1 MNDNEINIAKIKRA
15 TINKE
20 PVNGRITGFNDY
32 GWLVDVYGYTAYLPA
47 NQFIRDNKAQPE
59 SYLGKEYL
67 LRVDEFQYIPSNSKP
82 RIKSFKVSYFKQQFD
97 GTDVGDLV
105 VGYVNYFTKKGVAL
119 QVRDFT
125 AWLSIDEI
133 PDWQR
138 ANIRKYYSY
147 GKQVEVEIL
156 NISFK
161 NGHIEVSVRAI
172 EERKTRF
179 FEELEVNSIYD
190 TIVCRIERN
199 EVVVDINGFEGI
211 IKIGDI
217 ADEFIVD
224 INDYVSVGSKISCML
239 LSKDINK
246 NKLYFGIRQVQELRE
261 RERRENVKKIASGF
275 EGGEVFEA
283 IVKNITANGV
293 EIVLGGDIAGFIPKE
308 EIRWG
313 FSDFRTETF
322 VGEKRNVV
330 FLREEDGLLICS
342 TKLLEK
348 DNYDPELYNLD
359 IDSLL
364 ATLGINNN
372 SFVGK
377 AIQGNYGVMMLMNLY
392 ADSKGDDGKLLV
404 DPISGAPIN
413 IVIPAQAHNIFKK
426 DSYYKLS
433 LRLFDTDKRRE
444 ERTPYRFYITN
455 QDALNISKN
464 IIEDPYKRIVE
475 HSFFKHKSPSS
486 NANQA
491 NLLEEVGQNM
501 YDSKDRMFFELL
513 QNADDASSK
522 NGVNVILQSVDD
534 FIIMAHNGMP
544 FDRRDYVSITSAAR
558 SNKGDKKEKTGYKG
572 IGFKS
577 VFTNS
582 TKVYIKTGGFFFKF
596 DKSAPI
602 FSDFEDFY
610 FTVNELTDELKKQD
624 FLEDN
629 REEKEEFRGV
639 DSIPWQLLPFWENAI
654 PTKLRRTVFC
664 HNQNVAIAL
673 RMTELNRTEYT
684 QAILSV
690 LEDPKF
696 MLFLRNTKRIEFR
709 NGSYVFNL
717 SKKLLNG
724 KTVLQST
731 RPGSELINNFHV
743 EVGTSVKIDN
753 DAFLSIG
760 VDIKIIQEK
769 NKNTGKEENKFVNST
784 GQKIPSI
791 PSRISD
797 SSATQLSYA
806 FALDSNNKYI
816 PIKARHT
823 MYAYLPMVET
833 RFPFPIYINADFILK
848 SNRQGIQNDNVWNHF
863 LMYHIGRSYVSW
875 IANAASKQQPYYLSL
890 LLNAYYDISDKD
902 MAELA
907 TFFNKGYKEALEI
920 DDFILNDKE
929 QLVKQTEIAIDLTEI
944 SKIIGGDLFCEL
956 VGLNDRRLPHPNL
969 DCSILESPIFTGIYH
984 VNSVNESLKLK
995 DIKYIRNWIS
1005 LADETQ
1011 LAKAYEWIKKHGD
1024 EELIKGLP
1032 IFTFNG
1038 KYRSISEIEGAPQFL
1053 FLDSSLLG
1061 IKDILK
1067 KIGFVCSDN
1076 AIQSHAL
1083 YESSLKD
1090 KILKGVLSQSISA
1103 IISRSQSNEDKLT
1116 SEDKVILY
1124 QAISSKCSSDKL
1136 KTALSTWK
1144 LFRNSDNQ
1152 PCQLSIMM
1160 PSGNNIYENRL
1171 FSSYIINESD
1181 YQLMP
1186 DDVRRMLMSRDK
1198 IYTSYIISNWNS
1210 LIDKWEKVGKELN
1223 WKECDYAL
1231 IYGIVYNHYN
1241 AYCSNNPS
1249 EKVKTISLISGLR
1262 YILCND
1268 TFKTK
1273 DEVFYSSSLS
1283 SNTLRNAALKML
1295 DINIPSTSALQYLAT
1310 APFITAAKNWT
1321 TQKYNESILLEEEE
1335 VKAVL
1340 SFCKNN
1346 KENFFENYNITAKDS
1361 LYEISV
1367 KDNNWQFL
1375 TDNAE
1380 LASFVL
1386 TNLENSVWLPI
1397 TFNSFNSDENL
1408 VQSDD
1413 IFDRIFANVN
1423 LIEHGNTLLKIVNSQ
1438 SDKVKKKYLSSLG
1451 EVVLNNSSFNQESFY
1466 TNLLRL
1472 CDSLFLNI
1480 NGQTAENI
1488 DNTFVKS
1495 LRDKITIE
1503 YTDLNDIK
1511 LSKNLNEIPLQGKV
1525 SVGKYT
1531 FDMDDINPSGL
1542 QSFQKAARGVLS
1554 AMRAIGLKEDF
1565 LSELFELTATI
1576 KASDVFATLS
1586 NQVSL
1591 VSGAQLAFMIRYVQ
1605 LNSTAAINFSVEAK
1619 DKKIYKCASIRE
1631 WYINDFSF
1639 ISSSRILDVK
1649 YYDLHQ
1655 YIQSSEY
1662 EDLNK
1667 YFILLN
1673 NADSFKYVKSSLT
1686 DEEKKDLL
1694 NYLYE
1699 RWASDTN
1706 YWASLRSIDNLLQVL
1721 GVDRDAVIIS
1731 DNYALPNESLPII
1744 INDWINLET
1753 DINKRKSRVDFIVQV
1768 FSLYDETSDIVQIRK
1783 YISGDGIYEAKAKAA
1798 INIQDKT
1805 CDWIICNKIKFTE
1818 PQYTNLK
1825 GIFDSNHIKDT
1836 VNLAVITKNIGSPSL
1851 VVNDYSIFE
1860 YDGIIPRHAFLV
1872 SQKPYFVYEYE
1883 EGDYCLDGNKIIV
1896 STNSWGSLDNIL
1908 MTIASDNSSGFSS
1921 VDFLTYMQMRETTT
1935 VNHIAVDDLQAQLEA
1950 ANNELRRLRE
1960 ALNNMNVDMTSF
1972 EESYTGLDR
1981 ERQEDAL
1988 REARRAICQHLRN
2001 AGFDV
2006 PDNDGDCSD
2015 WTKIEGVKKAG
2026 EEYTVIVRSYRDTE
2040 SRNFELNPSEWIN
2053 LMNGNSM
2060 LWIYTPRGPECFP
2073 FKDLVKNKSRIS
2085 LSFSTINT
2093 DYKMRMNAL
2102 AEILRYFKG
2111 VRFDFGP
2118 NISRGHSTAER
2129 FIKPE
2134 QKLNEIL
2141 SADSVEGMF

>member
-1 MNDNEINIAKIKRA
+1 MNDNAINIAKIKSA
-15 TINKE
+15 AINKG
-20 PVNGRITGFNDY
+20 PVSGVITGFNDY
-32 GWLVDVYGYTAYLPA
+32 GWLVDVYGYTAFLPS
-47 NQFIRDNKAQPE
+47 NQFIKDNKAQPE

-67 LRVDEFQYIPSNSKP
+67 LRVDEFQYIPSNGKP
-82 RIKSFKVSYFKQQFD
+82 RITSFKVSYFKQQFD

-105 VGYVNYFTKKGVAL
+105 VGYVKYFTKKGVAL

-133 PDWQR
+133 PNWQR
-138 ANIRKYYSY
+138 ENIFKYYSR
-147 GKQVEVEIL
+147 GKQVEAEIL

-161 NGHIEVSVRAI
+161 TGHIEVSVRALV
-172 EERKTRF
+172 ERKTRF
-179 FEELEVNSIYD
+179 FEELEVNSIYE
-190 TIVCRIERN
+190 TTVCRTERN
-199 EVVVDINGFEGI
+199 EVIVDINGFEGI
-211 IKIGDI
+211 IRIGDI
-217 ADEFIVD
+217 ANEFIVD

-261 RERRENVKKIASGF
+261 RERKENVKKIASGF
-275 EGGEVFEA
+275 EVGEVFEA

-293 EIVLGGDIAGFIPKE
+293 EIILGGDIAGFIPKE

-348 DNYDPELYNLD
+348 DNYNPELYNLD
-359 IDSLL
+359 TDSLL

-377 AIQGNYGVMMLMNLY
+377 AIQGNYGVMMLVNLY
-392 ADSKGDDGKLLV
+392 ADSKDDDGKLLV

-413 IVIPAQAHNIFKK
+413 IIIPAQVHNIFKK

-433 LRLFDTDKRRE
+433 LRLFDTDRRRE

-475 HSFFKHKSPSS
+475 RSFFKHKSPSS

-582 TKVYIKTGGFFFKF
+582 TKVFIKTGGFFFKF

-602 FSDFEDFY
+602 FSDFEGFY
-610 FTVNELTDELKKQD
+610 FTVNELTDELKQQEY
-624 FLEDN
+624 LADN

-639 DSIPWQLLPFWENAI
+639 DSIPWQLLPFWEDAI
-654 PTKLRRTVFC
+654 PTKLRRTVFG

-673 RMTELNRTEYT
+673 RMTELNQSEYT

-709 NGSYVFNL
+709 NGNYVFNL

-731 RPGSELINNFHV
+731 RPGRELINNFHV
-743 EVGTSVKIDN
+743 EVGTIVKIDN
-753 DAFLSIG
+753 DAFLSVG
-760 VDIKIIQEK
+760 VDIKIIHEK

-806 FALDSNNKYI
+806 FSLDSNNKYM
-816 PIKARHT
+816 PIKARHS

-863 LMYHIGRSYVSW
+863 LMYHIGRNYVSW

-920 DDFILNDKE
+920 DGFILNDKE
-929 QLVKQTEIAIDLTEI
+929 QIVKQTEIAIDLTEI

-956 VGLNDRRLPHPNL
+956 VGLRDRRLPHPNL
-969 DCSILESPIFTGIYH
+969 DCSILESPIFTGILH
-984 VNSVNESLKLK
+984 VNSVNEYLKSK

-1005 LADETQ
+1005 SADETQ
-1011 LAKAYEWIKKHGD
+1011 KVKTYEWIKKHGD
-1024 EELIKGLP
+1024 EDLIMQLP
-1032 IFTFNG
+1032 IFSFNG
-1038 KYRSISEIEGAPQFL
+1038 KFRSISEIDGATQFL
-1053 FLDSSLLG
+1053 FLDSSLIG
-1061 IKDILK
+1061 IKDILE

-1090 KILKGVLSQSISA
+1090 KILKGVLSQSIST

-1116 SEDKVILY
+1116 AEDKIILY
-1124 QAISSKCSSDKL
+1124 QTISSKCSSDKL
-1136 KTALSTWK
+1136 KTALNTWK
-1144 LFRNSDNQ
+1144 LFKNSDNQ
-1152 PCQLSIMM
+1152 PCQLSVMM
-1160 PSGNNIYENRL
+1160 PSGNNTYENRL
-1171 FSSYIINESD
+1171 FSSYIICESD

-1186 DDVRRMLMSRDK
+1186 DEVRKMLMSRDK
-1198 IYTSYIISNWNS
+1198 IYTSYIVSNWNA
-1210 LIDKWEKVGKELN
+1210 LIDKWEKSGKELN
-1223 WKECDYAL
+1223 WNESDYAM
-1231 IYGIVYNHYN
+1231 IYGIVHNHYT

-1249 EKVKTISLISGLR
+1249 EKVKTISLFSGSQ

-1268 TFKTK
+1268 TFKTR

-1283 SNTLRNAALKML
+1283 ASPLRNAALKML
-1295 DINIPSTSALQYLAT
+1295 DIHIPSVSALPYLAKE
-1310 APFITAAKNWT
+1310 PFVTVTKNWT
-1321 TQKYNESILLEEEE
+1321 TQKCNESILLEEEE

-1340 SFCKNN
+1340 NFCKNN
-1346 KENFFENYNITAKDS
+1346 KEDFFEKYNVTAKDS
-1361 LYEISV
+1361 LYDISI
-1367 KDNNWQFL
+1367 KGSKWQFL
-1375 TDNAE
+1375 TDNTE

-1397 TFNSFNSDENL
+1397 AFNSFNSDENL
-1408 VQSDD
+1408 IQGDD
-1413 IFDRIFANVN
+1413 LYDRIFANVD
-1423 LIEHGNTLLKIVNSQ
+1423 LIEHGSTLLKIVNSQ

-1451 EVVLNNSSFNQESFY
+1451 EVVLNNSSFNEDSFY

-1472 CDSLFLNI
+1472 CDSLFLCANDH
-1480 NGQTAENI
+1480 NAENI
-1488 DNTFVKS
+1488 ENTYVQS
-1495 LRDKITIE
+1495 LRDKIVIE
-1503 YTDLNDIK
+1503 YTDINEIK
-1511 LSKNLNEIPLQGKV
+1511 LSKRLNEIPLQGKV
-1525 SVGKYT
+1525 TVGKYT

-1576 KASDVFATLS
+1576 KASDVFATLNS
-1586 NQVSL
+1586 QISL

-1605 LNSTAAINFSVEAK
+1605 SNNAATINFRVEAK
-1619 DKKIYKCASIRE
+1619 DKKIYNCASFKE

-1649 YYDLHQ
+1649 YYDLDQ

-1686 DEEKKDLL
+1686 DEEKKDIL

-1699 RWASDTN
+1699 KWASDSSC
-1706 YWASLRSIDNLLQVL
+1706 WASHRSIDNLLLVL
-1721 GVDRDAVIIS
+1721 GIDRDTVIIS
-1731 DNYALPNESLPII
+1731 DKYALLSETLPIS
-1744 INDWINLET
+1744 INDWINLEDDT
-1753 DINKRKSRVDFIVQV
+1753 NERKLRVDFLVQV
-1768 FSLYDETSDIVQIRK
+1768 FSLNDDASDIVQIRK
-1783 YISGDGIYEAKAKAA
+1783 YISGDGIYEAKAKAT
-1798 INIQDKT
+1798 NHIQDKT
-1805 CDWIICNKIKFTE
+1805 RDWIICNKIKFTE
-1818 PQYTNLK
+1818 SQYTNLK
-1825 GIFDSNHIKDT
+1825 VMFDSNHVKDT
-1836 VNLAVITKNIGSPSL
+1836 VNLTVINKNIDSNIPSL
-1851 VVNDYSIFE
+1851 VVNDYSIYE
-1860 YDGIIPRHAFLV
+1860 YEGIIPRHACFV
-1872 SQKPYFVYEYE
+1872 DQEPYFVYEYE
-1883 EGDYCLDGNKIIV
+1883 EGDFCLDGNKIIV

-1908 MTIASDNSSGFSS
+1908 MTIASDNNSGFSS
-1921 VDFLTYMQMRETTT
+1921 ADFLTYMQMRETNA
-1935 VNHIAVDDLQAQLEA
+1935 VNHIAESDLQAQLEA

-1988 REARRAICQHLRN
+1988 SEARRAVIQHLRN
-2001 AGFDV
+2001 EGFYV
-2006 PDNDGDCSD
+2006 PDNDCSD

-2111 VRFDFGP
+2111 IRFDFGP
-2118 NISRGHSTAER
+2118 NISYGHSTAER

-2141 SADSVEGMF
+2141 SADSEEGMF